1 VEPQASNDTQT
12 WALLITDGT
21 LIEFP
26 IEIYTSHSSG
36 IREAE
41 RWAWILA
48 GSGEIRIDRPCPDRW
63 QVGVRDVRLVPCGRY
78 DFNPDSEWWIGVHW
92 TVDGYPD
99 PEAKLLAGRETARSW
114 VLEEPIG
121 EVLVSSHEQEWS
133 MSATFSRGVE
143 ASHST
148 ASLAK
153 VVTGPSGVESPPRA
167 EYQVELTGTFVQGI
181 SSTIVAQPG
190 LSRADIEE
198 LVERNWAELSAESH
212 VLLESSWELE
222 RYEELPLPG
231 ERSP

>member
-1 VEPQASNDTQT
+1 VDSQPSNETKT

-26 IEIYTSHSSG
+26 IEIYTSRSSG
-36 IREAE
+36 TREAE

-48 GSGEIRIDRPCPDRW
+48 GSGEIQIDRPFQDRW
-63 QVGVRDVRLVPCGRY
+63 QVGVRDVRLVPCGRH
-78 DFNPDSEWWIGVHW
+78 DFNPDSEWIGVHW
-92 TVDGYPD
+92 TADGYPD
-99 PEAKLLAGRETARSW
+99 PEAKLLAGREMARSW

-121 EVLVSSHEQEWS
+121 EELVSWHEQEWS
-133 MSATFSRGVE
+133 VSATFSRGVE

-153 VVTGPSGVESPPRA
+153 VVSGPSRVTSPPRA
-167 EYQVELTGTFVQGI
+167 QYQIELTGTFVQGI

-190 LSRADIEE
+190 LSRVDIEE

-212 VLLESSWELE
+212 VLLESSWQLE